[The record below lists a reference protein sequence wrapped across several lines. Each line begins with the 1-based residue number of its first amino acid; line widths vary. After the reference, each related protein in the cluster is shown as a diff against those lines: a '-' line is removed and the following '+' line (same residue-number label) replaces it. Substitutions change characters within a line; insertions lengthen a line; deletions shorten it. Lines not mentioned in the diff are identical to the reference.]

1 MYQNLFFGAGAKKN
15 KKSGAGAEEKM
26 AWLRNTA
33 SR

>member
-1 MYQNLFFGAGAKKN
+1 MYQNLFFGAGAKK
-15 KKSGAGAEEKM
+15 KKTVAGAEEKM